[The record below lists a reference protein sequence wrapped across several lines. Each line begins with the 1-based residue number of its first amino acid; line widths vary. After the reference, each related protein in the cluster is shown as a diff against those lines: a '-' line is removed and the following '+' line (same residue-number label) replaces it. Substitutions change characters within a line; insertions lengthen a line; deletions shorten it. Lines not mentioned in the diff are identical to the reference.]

1 LCICADDRKTGTSR
15 EEERFHQDGGGVSFD
30 AVIDVKNVSKRFGGL
45 RAVNDCSLRVE
56 RGSITGLIGPN
67 GAGKS
72 TLFNL
77 VAGNIVPDS
86 GQIIF
91 DGQDVTGLKPHQL
104 FHRGMLRTFQIAHE
118 FSNMTA
124 LENLM
129 MVPSGQPGESL
140 VKTWL
145 MPGAIKQAERHVR
158 QKALDVIDFL
168 KLGHVKHELAGNLSG
183 GQKKLLELGRT
194 MMVDAKVVL
203 LDEVAAGVNRT
214 LLQDL
219 AANIERMNQEL
230 GYTFFVIEHDM
241 DLIGRLCDPV
251 IVMAQGEKIAEGP
264 MSEIRA
270 NPEIIEAY
278 FGSPVEAA

>member
-1 LCICADDRKTGTSR
+1 M
-15 EEERFHQDGGGVSFD
+15 D
-30 AVIDVKNVSKRFGGL
+30 AVIDVRNVSKHFGGL
-45 RAVNDCSLRVE
+45 AAVDSCSLKVE

-67 GAGKS
+67 GAGKT
-72 TLFNL
+72 TLFNM
-77 VAGNIVPDS
+77 VAGTLIADEGAV
-86 GQIIF
+86 IF
-91 DGQDVTGLKPHQL
+91 DGDDITRLPPHERFQRGL
-104 FHRGMLRTFQIAHE
+104 LRTFQIAHE
-118 FSNMTA
+118 FSHMTA

-129 MVPSGQPGESL
+129 VVPGDQPGESL
-140 VKTWL
+140 LTTWL
-145 MPGAIKQAERHVR
+145 KPGLVREKDLAVR
-158 QKALDVIDFL
+158 QKAEDIIDFL

-194 MMVDAKVVL
+194 MMVEAKAVL

-219 AANIERMNQEL
+219 AANIERMNREL

-251 IVMAQGEKIAEGP
+251 IVMAQGQVIAQGP
-264 MSEIRA
+264 MEELRQ

-278 FGSPVEAA
+278 FGSAVEVTA

>member
-1 LCICADDRKTGTSR
+1 MS
-15 EEERFHQDGGGVSFD
+15 D
-30 AVIDVKNVSKRFGGL
+30 AVIDVQNVSKAFGGL
-45 RAVNDCSLRVE
+45 QAVRNCSLQVE

-86 GQIIF
+86 GTIVF
-91 DGQDVTGLKPHQL
+91 DDKVITGKPPYEL
-104 FHRGMLRTFQIAHE
+104 FGLGMLRTFQIAHE

-129 MVPSGQPGESL
+129 VVPPGQPGESL
-140 VKTWL
+140 WCTWTD
-145 MPGAIKQAERHVR
+145 PGAVTDRDRNVK
-158 QKALDVIDFL
+158 QKANDVIDFL
-168 KLGHVKHELAGNLSG
+168 KLAHVKNELAGNLSG

-251 IVMAQGEKIAEGP
+251 IVMAAGEKIAEGP
-264 MSEIRA
+264 MAEIRA
-270 NPEIIEAY
+270 NPAIIEAY
-278 FGSPVEAA
+278 FGSPVVAA

>member
-1 LCICADDRKTGTSR
+1 MSIDAIIDVR
-15 EEERFHQDGGGVSFD
+15 GVS
-30 AVIDVKNVSKRFGGL
+30 KHFGGL
-45 RAVNDCSLRVE
+45 AAVSNCSLQVE
-56 RGSITGLIGPN
+56 RGSVTGLIGPN
-67 GAGKS
+67 GAGKT
-72 TLFNL
+72 TLFNI
-77 VAGNIVPDS
+77 VAGTLEPTK

-91 DGQDVTGLKPHQL
+91 DGQDVTGLKPHEL
-104 FHRGMLRTFQIAHE
+104 FRRGMLRTFQIAHE
-118 FSNMTA
+118 FSQMTA

-129 MVPSGQPGESL
+129 IVPGDQPGESL
-140 VKTWL
+140 ASTWFKPTL
-145 MPGAIKQAERHVR
+145 VAQHDLAVR
-158 QKALDVIDFL
+158 QKANDVIGFL
-168 KLGHVKHELAGNLSG
+168 KLGHVKNELAGNLSG

-219 AANIERMNQEL
+219 ATNIERMNKEL

-251 IVMAQGEKIAEGP
+251 IVMAAGQVIAQGP
-264 MSEIRA
+264 MEEIRQ

-278 FGSPVEAA
+278 FGAAPEVVA

>member
-1 LCICADDRKTGTSR
+1 M
-15 EEERFHQDGGGVSFD
+15 SFD
-30 AVIDVKNVSKRFGGL
+30 AVIDVQNVSKRFGGL
-45 RAVNDCSLRVE
+45 RAVNNCSLRVE

-77 VAGNIVPDS
+77 VAGNITPDT
-86 GQIIF
+86 GKIMF
-91 DGQDVTGLKPHQL
+91 DGQDVTGLKPHEL

-129 MVPSGQPGESL
+129 MVPSDQPGESL
-140 VKTWL
+140 LTTWFAPGSVK
-145 MPGAIKQAERHVR
+145 AAERAVR

-278 FGSPVEAA
+278 FGAPVEAA

>member
-1 LCICADDRKTGTSR
+1 L
-15 EEERFHQDGGGVSFD
+15 D
-30 AVIDVKNVSKRFGGL
+30 AVIDVRNVSKRFGGL
-45 RAVNDCSLRVE
+45 QAVNNCSLSVA

-77 VAGNIVPDS
+77 VAGNIAPDS
-86 GQIIF
+86 GEIWF
-91 DGQDVTGLKPHQL
+91 DGSNVTGLKPHQL
-104 FHRGMLRTFQIAHE
+104 FHLGMLRTFQIAHE

-129 MVPSGQPGESL
+129 MVPGGQLGESL
-140 VKTWL
+140 LATWL
-145 MPGAIKQAERHVR
+145 RPAAVKAADVAVR
-158 QKALDVIDFL
+158 QRALDVIDFL

-203 LDEVAAGVNRT
+203 LDEVAAGVNKS

-219 AANIERMNQEL
+219 AANIERMNREL

-270 NPEIIEAY
+270 NPEIVEAY
-278 FGSPVEAA
+278 FGTPVEIA

>member
-1 LCICADDRKTGTSR
+1 M
-15 EEERFHQDGGGVSFD
+15 SFD
-30 AVIDVKNVSKRFGGL
+30 AIIDVRSVSKHFGGVA
-45 RAVNDCSLRVE
+45 AVSNCSLQVE
-56 RGSITGLIGPN
+56 RGSVTGLIGPN
-67 GAGKS
+67 GAGKT
-72 TLFNL
+72 TLFNI
-77 VAGNIVPDS
+77 VAGTLEPGE

-104 FHRGMLRTFQIAHE
+104 FKRGMLRTFQIAHE
-118 FSNMTA
+118 FSQMTA

-129 MVPSGQPGESL
+129 MVPGDQLGESL
-140 VKTWL
+140 AATWFKPSL
-145 MPGAIKQAERHVR
+145 VRQNDLEVR
-158 QKALDVIDFL
+158 QKANDVIDFL
-168 KLGHVKHELAGNLSG
+168 KLGPVKNELAGNLSG

-219 AANIERMNQEL
+219 AANIERMNKEL

-251 IVMAQGEKIAEGP
+251 IVMAAGQVIAQGSME
-264 MSEIRA
+264 EIRQ

-278 FGSPVEAA
+278 FGAAPEVAV